1 MLISLL
7 ILVAVALISLAMPR
21 HHQQVF
27 ARHPSVQ
34 HTRIMR
40 VIGGLLLLTALL
52 LRVEYQGLGI
62 GFTLFFGEITLWCMV
77 MVSLFTWRTRR
88 QTR

>member
-7 ILVAVALISLAMPR
+7 IFVAVALLSLAMPR

-27 ARHPSVQ
+27 SRHPRVQ
-34 HTRIMR
+34 HSRLMR
-40 VIGGLLLLTALL
+40 VFGSLFLLTALL

-62 GFTLFFGEITLWCMV
+62 GFTLFFGEITLWCMA
-77 MVSLFTWRTRR
+77 MVSLFTWRTSR
-88 QTR
+88 QKR